1 MLSIMTRV
9 ADIFGISGQIELDE
23 DRTTRTSFVGA
34 LIGLVLTFVS
44 AGFLS
49 VGRGPLLQLLLARDM
64 DALTGDPIWNTLGWA
79 IGAVLVPMTVVFSHQ
94 YELRQSLSPDHIQVP
109 IRKKALG
116 VVLVLGLAVST
127 VHAFLGSV
135 QIRFG
140 A

>member
-23 DRTTRTSFVGA
+23 ERTTRTSYAGA
-34 LIGLVLTFVS
+34 LVGLLLTSVS
-44 AGFLS
+44 VGCLPI
-49 VGRGPLLQLLLARDM
+49 GRGPLLQLLLARDV
-64 DALTGDPIWNTLGWA
+64 DALTGDPILNTLGWA

-94 YELRQSLSPDHIQVP
+94 YELRQSLSPDHIQIP
-109 IRKKALG
+109 LRKKALG

-140 A
+140 V